1 MSETKLRINVYLGVT
16 IVILALLGFRLVQLQ
31 LIQREKYENLSEGT
45 GIINRPIIPARG
57 LLLDRNGEVLAF
69 NKPTFGILLQPKYFK
84 EENAPLLASLIG
96 ATPEDV
102 LDKLQQAR
110 TATIYEQS
118 LAYREITFEQLAK
131 VEENLYRLPGV
142 EPVQD
147 QKRQFVGVRM
157 SHAAGYIRQINK
169 SQLEKY
175 KELGYRLGDLVG
187 QSGLESSY
195 EQILR
200 GQVGARYI
208 MKNNRGQEVGPYDDG
223 QSDVKPVSGYNL
235 ELTIDKETQMVAEQA
250 MKNKRG
256 AVVAINP
263 NTGGIISMV
272 SAPDFNPD
280 LMSGR
285 MNADVYKGLY
295 FDDKQKTLFN
305 RATMAALPPGSTFK
319 PFMALVGL
327 QEKAVQPDTR
337 LYCAGGWRFG
347 RFFKCTGVHGGQ
359 DAQHAVTNSC
369 NAYFNQLMLRIN
381 FDHWTKWG
389 HRFGLGTELP
399 YDGGEQVEGLIPDST
414 FFDKNYGGRKG
425 WTRGYLVSMGIGQGA
440 VQVTPM
446 QVARYVASVANKG
459 TLYPPHFVHRMINPE
474 TGDTLYPKLP
484 EPIRFTKKINNDPYS
499 YIEPRNYEIVR
510 AGMKNMVESKL
521 SALRF
526 GVEMAG
532 KTGTVQNSRGANSS
546 WFIGFAPFDKPKI
559 AVAVYVE
566 NAGYGAKAAAPV
578 AMLVLNQFL
587 KADTALV
594 RKRLP
599 GVSSIR
605 SANFTPITD
614 WTKPKSDVIYDL
626 ELKKGGRSQF
636 IADSLAKVAAKEKA
650 KRDSILNINK
660 KPEIPKPEEQVPKPS
675 PASPPPKPPTP
686 QPQVQPTVP
695 PPDPENDEQ

>member
-1 MSETKLRINVYLGVT
+1 MNETKFRINVYLGIT
-16 IVILALLGFRLVQLQ
+16 ITILSLLGFRLVQLQ
-31 LIQREKYENLSEGT
+31 LIQAEKYANLSEGT

-57 LLLDRNGEVLAF
+57 LLLDRNGEVLAY
-69 NKPTFGILLQPKYFK
+69 NKPTFGITLQPKFFK
-84 EENAPLLASLIG
+84 EENAYLLASLIG
-96 ATPEDV
+96 TTPEDV
-102 LDKLQQAR
+102 IKKLNVAK
-110 TATIYEQS
+110 TATIFDQS
-118 LAYREITFEQLAK
+118 VAYREITFEQLAK

-147 QKRQFVGVRM
+147 QKRQFTGVRM
-157 SHAAGYIRQINK
+157 AHAAGYIRQISPN
-169 SQLEKY
+169 QLEKY
-175 KELGYRLGDLVG
+175 KEKGYRLGDLVG
-187 QSGLESSY
+187 QSGLESTY
-195 EQILR
+195 EHELR
-200 GQVGARYI
+200 GGVGARYI

-223 QSDVKPVSGYNL
+223 KSDVKPVSGYNL
-235 ELTIDKETQMVAEQA
+235 ELTIDKETQRVAEEA
-250 MKNKRG
+250 MRNKRG

-285 MNADVYKGLY
+285 MNGDVFKGLY
-295 FDDKQKTLFN
+295 FDDEKNQKTLFN

-319 PFMALVGL
+319 PFMALAGL
-327 QEKAVQPDTR
+327 QEGAVTPSTR
-337 LYCAGGWRFG
+337 LNCAGGWRFG

-359 DAQHAVTNSC
+359 DAQNAVTNSC

-399 YDGGEQVEGLIPDST
+399 YDGGAQVEGLIPDSS

-440 VQVTPM
+440 VQVTPL
-446 QVARYVASVANKG
+446 QVARYISSVANRG

-484 EPIRFTKKINNDPYS
+484 APVSFKTKVKGDPYS
-499 YIEPRNYEIVR
+499 YIDPKYYGIVR
-510 AGMKNMVESKL
+510 LGMKNMVERKL

-546 WFIGFAPFDKPKI
+546 WFIGFAPYDKPKI

-587 KADTALV
+587 RADTALV

-599 GVSSIR
+599 SVSSIR

-614 WTKPKSDVIYDL
+614 WTKPKNEVIYDL
-626 ELKKGGRSQF
+626 ELKRGGRSQF
-636 IADSLAKVAAKEKA
+636 IADSLAKMAKIAKA
-650 KRDSILNINK
+650 KQDSLSNANKPKEPQK
-660 KPEIPKPEEQVPKPS
+660 KPEPTPATPPTTPPTPQSSPQPLVPKPEE
-675 PASPPPKPPTP
+675 
-686 QPQVQPTVP
+686 
-695 PPDPENDEQ
+695 E